1 MTLKRKGRKEKY
13 GGTSEGI
20 LIYREP
26 KMVGGGQISKW
37 GLGLGLAKTVL
48 VKPASAVQNLAKNS
62 TILKEKKNSH
72 LQDILLYKK

>member
-1 MTLKRKGRKEKY
+1 
-13 GGTSEGI
+13 
-20 LIYREP
+20 
-26 KMVGGGQISKW
+26 MVGQVKAFSSIESQKWWGGQISKW

-48 VKPASAVQNLAKNS
+48 VKPALAVQNLAKNS